1 MKLQYALN
9 ALSLSLIAIP
19 SILFAEAKPNIVII
33 LTDDQGYAD
42 VSYNPHSP
50 PEVST
55 PNIDALAHSSI
66 ICTQGYT
73 SGHVCSPTRA
83 GLMTGRYQQRFGI
96 YTAGEG
102 GSGVPLDEVFIPQRL
117 KPAGYVSGALGK
129 WHLGLTEEYHAMKRG
144 FDEFYGFMGRG
155 AHPYFDHS
163 DMNHPIY
170 RGLKPIK
177 EEGYLTTR
185 ITEEAV
191 DFIDRHKEEPFF
203 LYVAYNAVHS
213 PPEAPEEDIKRV
225 TGDKTRD
232 TLMAMIKHLDMGVGE
247 IVSSLKKH
255 DIFDNTLLIFLTDNG
270 GSGAMHANNAPLRG
284 FKQMDYEG
292 GIHVPFIVSWPAQLH
307 GGKKCDVPMWSI
319 DLFATAL
326 DAAGL
331 PMPEDKPL
339 DGKSILP
346 ALRGETDKLHEEF
359 YWSSAGDKGKWAV
372 RSGNWKLVAEKKRV
386 ELFDL
391 EKDLSETKD
400 LSAKRPHVV
409 SELTAKYNTWLDE
422 MAEPISKQKK
432 RWSADAPTPA
442 KKMSK
447 EEKKAAREKA
457 KAERIKAREAKHNSQ
472 ARESSK

>member
-1 MKLQYALN
+1 M
-9 ALSLSLIAIP
+9 SLHNLLKVM
-19 SILFAEAKPNIVII
+19 ILGLLGAPANVLAAEKPNIVII

-42 VSYNPHSP
+42 VSYNPQSP

-55 PNIDALAHSSI
+55 PNIDSLAHASI

-102 GSGVPLDEVFIPQRL
+102 GSGVPLDEVFIPVRL

-129 WHLGLTEEYHAMKRG
+129 WHLGLTKEYHAMNRG

-163 DMNHPIY
+163 DMEHPIY
-170 RGLKPIK
+170 RGLTPIQ

-191 DFIDRHKEEPFF
+191 DFINRHQKEPFF

-213 PPEAPEEDIKRV
+213 PPEAPAKDIRKL

-247 IVSSLKKH
+247 IVNSLKKH

-270 GSGAMHANNAPLRG
+270 GANAMNANNAPLRG

-292 GIHVPFIVSWPAQLH
+292 GIHVPFIVSWPAQLQ
-307 GGKKCDVPMWSI
+307 GGEKCDVPMWSI
-319 DLFATAL
+319 DLLATAL

-331 PMPEDKPL
+331 PMPKDKPL

-346 ALRGETDKLHEEF
+346 ALKGETNKLHDEL
-359 YWSSAGDKGKWAV
+359 YWSSAGAKGKWAI
-372 RSGNWKLVAEKKRV
+372 RSGKWKLVAEKSRI
-386 ELFDL
+386 ELFNL
-391 EKDLSETKD
+391 EKDLRETTD
-400 LSAKRPHVV
+400 LAAKQPKVV
-409 SELTAKYNTWLDE
+409 SELTSKYNAWLDE
-422 MAEPISKQKK
+422 MADPLSKQEK
-432 RWSADAPTPA
+432 RWNPDVGGAA
-442 KKMSK
+442 KKMSQ
-447 EEKKAAREKA
+447 EEKKVAYKNKKTAG
-457 KAERIKAREAKHNSQ
+457 
-472 ARESSK
+472 